1 MNEESGALDQIS
13 VLVVTGT
20 AHSSGSCVE
29 VLEQRKME
37 TISLALSPEAPI
49 VLDPGQADIVLVED
63 SVSEQTSKA
72 LLDHIRGERKSAIPV
87 LFACDAPGAGI
98 ARLLS
103 VPGTDTVRTPFVAEE
118 LVARIRV
125 HAASHRE
132 QVAANRAVA
141 AQREAEALF
150 KLDEDRLESLV
161 ALGHK
166 KSLTDR
172 ELIDYALEEG
182 VRLTQSKFGYLHFVN
197 EGEQSIALYTWT
209 RATRE
214 RCATAEDDHY
224 PMDRAGVWVDCVRRR
239 EPVFHNDYQ
248 NLPNKK
254 GYPEG
259 HIHLERHLSVPVFDG
274 DRIVAIAGVGNKEE
288 PYDGSD
294 ARQLNLFMNSMWEI
308 LERNCAEA
316 ALRRANDEL
325 EERVRERTKALRQA
339 NEALA
344 AEIEERKRVEAAL
357 RSSEERYE
365 LATTAGLV
373 GLWDLDLETEEMYLE
388 PKLKAMLGFA
398 DHEIPNQLGDWSA
411 HAHPDDARLI
421 SEAVDAYLS
430 GKQNTFEIAHRM
442 VNRRGEIQWFLTRGR
457 AILDET
463 GTAVRIVGT
472 NTDITDRKSMEATII
487 AQKDFLNSVVEALSH
502 PLYVIDAE
510 DFTIQLAN
518 SAAIESG
525 SKMGE
530 KCYAATH
537 GCDAP
542 CSAGGHACPL
552 AAVRASGQ
560 PVTVEHVHNVNGELR
575 EHEIHGYPLF
585 DAEGNVKQ
593 MIEYTLDITPR
604 KLVEKEIRRRNR
616 ELTLL
621 NSVITASTTEG
632 GPDAVMGAACRGL
645 RDAFELR
652 RVTGALFDAG
662 DAVRIVAEHAVPG
675 AALGTGR
682 IVNLDE
688 EGFLRGRVTANEPVT
703 FEDVRVVPELEKHR
717 AALRGRGAIAVALV
731 PLSLEG
737 EGVGLLWLEHDQPR
751 RFDSSEIELALRVAD
766 QVVGSLVRLRLSQAR
781 RKLEAAIEQAA
792 DGIVITDIDGIITYV
807 NPAFERVSGYERR
820 EAIGRKPSILK
831 SDRHDEAFYQG
842 LWETILAGQTW
853 RGRFTNRHKSGALF
867 TEDAVIAPLRDDD
880 DRTIGFIASKRDVTR
895 ELELE
900 GHIRQSQKMESI
912 GRLAGGVAHDFNNL
926 LAVILGYAGLALRN
940 LKPSSPEYDSVKEIE
955 QTAQRAAAV
964 TRQLLTFARR
974 EVAEPRSLDLS
985 EVLAN
990 LDRMLER
997 IIGASIEMEIVVPRD
1012 LWRVRVDAGQFEQ
1025 VIVNLTINARDAMP
1039 DGGRLVLRLAN
1050 TRVVPEAPVF
1060 EGVQPGQYV
1069 ELSVHD
1075 TGMGMTEEVKK
1086 HLFEPFFTTKDRE
1099 RGTGLGLATCFGIVT
1114 QSEGYIWAES
1124 TLGEGTTV
1132 RILIPRT
1139 EGVDRVEA
1147 TSPPDESMPQGT
1159 ETVFVV
1165 EDEDNLRRL
1174 ACQVLRQLGY
1184 RVLEAENGEVA
1195 LRVAEGR
1202 IADIDLLVTDV
1213 VMPRM
1218 SGPELVRR
1226 LHAWRSDLPVIFTSG
1241 YARDTIDLHATSPGA
1256 ELLRK
1261 PFAPS
1266 VLARAVRAALDARRG
1281 GAS

>member
-1 MNEESGALDQIS
+1 MNEGALDQIS

-29 VLEQRKME
+29 VLEQRKVE

-118 LVARIRV
+118 LVARIRA

-132 QVAANRAVA
+132 QKAANRAVA
-141 AQREAEALF
+141 AQREAEALL

-166 KSLTDR
+166 KALTER

-224 PMDRAGVWVDCVRRR
+224 PMARAGVWVDCVRRR
-239 EPVFHNDYQ
+239 KPVFHNDYQ

-308 LERNCAEA
+308 LERNRAEA

-373 GLWDLDLETEEMYLE
+373 GLWDLELETKEMYLE

-398 DHEIPNQLGDWSA
+398 DHEIGNQLSDWSE
-411 HAHPDDARLI
+411 HAHPDDARLM
-421 SEAVDAYLS
+421 SEYLS
-430 GKQNTFEIAHRM
+430 GKQNTFEVAHRM
-442 VNRRGEIQWFLTRGR
+442 VNRRGEVRWFLTRGT
-457 AILDET
+457 AIRDGT
-463 GTAVRIVGT
+463 GKSVRIVGT
-472 NTDITDRKSMEATII
+472 DTDITVRKSMEATII
-487 AQKDFLNSVVEALSH
+487 AQKDFLNSVIEALSH
-502 PLYVIDAE
+502 SLYVIDV
-510 DFTIQLAN
+510 DDYTIRLAN
-518 SAAIESG
+518 SAAVESG
-525 SKMGE
+525 AKLGE

-537 GCDAP
+537 GGDAP
-542 CSAGGHACPL
+542 CGVGGPTCPL
-552 AAVRASGQ
+552 AAVRESGR
-560 PVTVEHVHNVNGELR
+560 PVTVEHSHRDVDGEQR
-575 EHEIHGYPLF
+575 EYEIHGYPLF

-632 GPDAVMGAACRGL
+632 GPDAVMAAACRGL

-662 DAVRIVAEHAVPG
+662 DAVRIVAEHAVAG
-675 AALGTGR
+675 AALGTGG
-682 IVNLDE
+682 IVDLKQT
-688 EGFLRGRVTANEPVT
+688 GFLREITTADKPVT
-703 FEDVRVVPELEKHR
+703 FEDVRVVSVLEEHR
-717 AALRGRGAIAVALV
+717 AALRERGAVAVALV

-737 EGVGLLWLEHDQPR
+737 EGVGVLWLEHDQPR
-751 RFDSSEIELALRVAD
+751 RFDSNEIELALRVAD

-792 DGIVITDIDGIITYV
+792 DGIVITDIDGVITYV

-831 SDRHDEAFYQG
+831 SGRHDEAFYQG
-842 LWETILAGQTW
+842 LWETILAGQIW

-940 LKPSSPEYDSVKEIE
+940 LNPSSPEYDSVNEIE
-955 QTAQRAAAV
+955 LTAQRAAAV

-974 EVAEPRSLDLS
+974 EVAEPRSLDLR

-997 IIGASIEMEIVVPRD
+997 LIGASIEMKVVVPGD

-1075 TGMGMTEEVKK
+1075 TGTGMTEEVKK

-1195 LRVAEGR
+1195 MRVAEGR
-1202 IADIDLLVTDV
+1202 IADIDLLITDV

-1241 YARDTIDLHATSPGA
+1241 YTRDTIDLHATSPEA
-1256 ELLRK
+1256 EFLRK
-1261 PFAPS
+1261 PFAPP
-1266 VLARAVRAALDARRG
+1266 VLARAVRTALDGRRG